1 MRALSPYARYGIQLF
16 GAREKVVTIE
26 GGYSQYQVLQE
37 PVIAQFDKL
46 GLMDHEADLALK
58 TFDFSGLPEGVPP
71 LTRVGVFDSEAY
83 VLDHYE
89 NQEERTSMQVQIDN
103 RLKELQP
110 KFPSQFILVETPLAE
125 KPWGSYDKDSSE
137 DIITL
142 QERLEVDPSWI
153 RRYEEENQ
161 NRPVIIEAMRTQENE
176 RQQEE
181 MTVEA

>member
-1 MRALSPYARYGIQLF
+1 MRALSPYARYGVQLF

-37 PVIAQFDKL
+37 AVIAQFDKL
-46 GLMDHEADLALK
+46 GLMDHEADLALR

-83 VLDHYE
+83 VLNRYE
-89 NQEERTSMQVQIDN
+89 NEDERRSMQIQIDN

-110 KFPSQFILVETPLAE
+110 KFPGQFILVETPLAE
-125 KPWGSYDKDSSE
+125 KPWGSYDHDSVE
-137 DIITL
+137 DIIVL
-142 QERLEVDPSWI
+142 QERLEADATDI

-161 NRPVIIEAMRTQENE
+161 NRPEIIEAMRAQEQE

-181 MTVEA
+181 ITVEA

>member
-1 MRALSPYARYGIQLF
+1 MRALSAYARYGIQLF

-46 GLMDHEADLALK
+46 GLMNHEADLALK
-58 TFDFSGLPEGVPP
+58 TFDFSGLPEGIPP

-83 VLDHYE
+83 CLDHYDDPK
-89 NQEERTSMQVQIDN
+89 ERASMQVQMDA

-110 KFPSQFILVETPLAE
+110 RYPTQYILVETPLAE
-125 KPWGSYDKDSSE
+125 RPWGSYDHDSVE
-137 DIITL
+137 DILTL
-142 QERLEVDPSWI
+142 QERLEANPTDI

-161 NRPVIIEAMRTQENE
+161 NREEIVEAMRAQESE
-176 RQQEE
+176 REQEE
-181 MTVEA
+181 ITVEA

>member
-26 GGYSQYQVLQE
+26 GGYSQYQVLEE
-37 PVIAQFDKL
+37 PVVAQFDKL

-58 TFDFSGLPEGVPP
+58 SFDFSGLPEGVPP
-71 LTRVGVFDSEAY
+71 LSRVGVFDSEAFCLRRY
-83 VLDHYE
+83 DNE
-89 NQEERTSMQVQIDN
+89 DERKSMQVQIDS
-103 RLKELQP
+103 RLRELQP
-110 KFPSQFILVETPLAE
+110 RNPNDFIVVDTPLAE
-125 KPWGSYDKDSSE
+125 KPWGSYDKDSTD

-142 QERLEVDPSWI
+142 QERLEVDPTWV

-161 NRPVIIEAMRTQENE
+161 NRIEIIEAMRVQEEE

-181 MTVEA
+181 ITVEA